1 MEQQKFRI
9 PYMAGLAAELS
20 DRVTEALSLSEP
32 RIEGDIASHSG
43 IICTSYDV
51 LVNNAVIGTAQV
63 TTYEQAG
70 RTVIHNVGYRGRI
83 PGYINF
89 VGKETISLSAR
100 QQEIIDDFKIRFKRI
115 VEQSKEI

>member
-1 MEQQKFRI
+1 MRQNNNHHSQRTNNTIFIYYISFIASMEQQKFRI

-70 RTVIHNVGYRGRI
+70 RTVIHNVGYRG
-83 PGYINF
+83 
-89 VGKETISLSAR
+89 
-100 QQEIIDDFKIRFKRI
+100 
-115 VEQSKEI
+115 